1 MGGALTLRAATPGDD
16 PFLCQVYATT
26 RSSELALVAW
36 PDEQKASFV
45 ETQFRAQARHY
56 RAHYPDT
63 TFDVILLDGQKAGR
77 IYVSRWPDEIRIVD
91 ITLLPEFC
99 GRGIGSSL
107 LQRLQ
112 AEARAA
118 RKPLR
123 IHVERFN
130 PALRLYERLGF
141 REIEDKGVY
150 LFMEWSPCAEHRP
163 CSLGPTTTNTR
174 RQFD

>member
-1 MGGALTLRAATPGDD
+1 MGVALTLRAVTPGDD

-45 ETQFRAQARHY
+45 EMQFRAQAQHY
-56 RAHYPDT
+56 REHYPNT
-63 TFDVILLDGQKAGR
+63 TFDIILLDGRKAGR
-77 IYVSRWPDEIRIVD
+77 LYVSRWSDEIRIVD
-91 ITLLPEFC
+91 ISLLPEYC
-99 GRGIGSSL
+99 GRGIGSWL
-107 LQRLQ
+107 LQQLQ
-112 AEARAA
+112 AEARDA

-130 PALRLYERLGF
+130 PARQLYQRLGF

-150 LFMEWSPCAEHRP
+150 LFMEWTDDMEHGNRAGRGRSDQD
-163 CSLGPTTTNTR
+163 CV
-174 RQFD
+174 D